1 MLLHYIG
8 GFILKEQTLVKGN
21 IIRLEKG
28 MKIKVQVPTKILYVN
43 RPFSNKLEQRTI
55 CLGDILVKRPAD
67 TKNLEISI
75 LEIFEREG
83 LSNSNKNKISSFV
96 ESLDLNVSKEE
107 FDTSSFIGEY
117 IVFEVRN
124 DSIVCIKN
132 DDSSITVE
140 FNPSEY
146 YNSI

>member
-1 MLLHYIG
+1 M
-8 GFILKEQTLVKGN
+8 KEQTLVKGN

-28 MKIKVQVPTKILYVN
+28 MKIKVQVPTKFLYVN

-55 CLGDILVKRPAD
+55 CIGDILVKRPTD

-75 LEIFEREG
+75 LEIFELEG
-83 LSNSNKNKISSFV
+83 LSNSNKNKISSFI
-96 ESLDLNVSKEE
+96 ESLNLNISKEE

-132 DDSSITVE
+132 DDSSIKIE